1 MRNQNGKRKR
11 LKPAIECRVALYDE
25 YDRPLIATI
34 RQAAKQNERTMIQQ
48 IKYMLRT
55 SMEQHE

>member
-1 MRNQNGKRKR
+1 MKNTNGKRKR

-34 RQAAKQNERTMIQQ
+34 RDAAKRNERTMIQQ
-48 IKYMLRT
+48 IKFMLRT
-55 SMEQHE
+55 SMEAH